1 MAKTGTVLFVNRSR
15 MDIAACLLKKATE
28 RTRKTRLIYGCNLS
42 VGQFNTYAQFLIRK
56 GLLRRER
63 ARDTKLYF
71 VTTAKGLEF
80 VAEYAKL
87 RALLR

>member
-1 MAKTGTVLFVNRSR
+1 MAKTGTVLFANRSR
-15 MDIAACLLKKATE
+15 MDIAACLLTRATE

-42 VGQFNTYAQFLIRK
+42 VGQFNVYAQFLIRK

-63 ARDTKLYF
+63 SSDAKVHF
-71 VTTAKGLEF
+71 VTTEKGLEF

-87 RALLR
+87 RSLLR